1 MESKRPYVA
10 YFDLLRVVAIFTV
23 VAVHLSAQHWPDVDV
38 HSRAWFAFNLYC
50 SLGKWSVP
58 IFVMISGALFLG
70 RDTDVNTILKKNV
83 LRIAIVFLVWSGAYA
98 LIDLVFYRDTL
109 FGAFSQFVSGH
120 YHLWF
125 LFMIAGLYL
134 IVPLLRPIVRD
145 DRLTRYFLFP
155 ATHYLN

>member
-1 MESKRPYVA
+1 MSRCCAGYSRTTGSRQCDGGLNMESKRPYVA

-70 RDTDVNTILKKNV
+70 RDTDV
-83 LRIAIVFLVWSGAYA
+83 
-98 LIDLVFYRDTL
+98 
-109 FGAFSQFVSGH
+109 H
-120 YHLWF
+120 
-125 LFMIAGLYL
+125 
-134 IVPLLRPIVRD
+134 P
-145 DRLTRYFLFP
+145 
-155 ATHYLN
+155 